1 MEKRFGFHKGEH
13 LKTKHIDSSANVDI
27 VRKFNS
33 EMLIYKEENKLVCN
47 MEKQE
52 GTTVLKV
59 TVGKERKSQEI

>member
-1 MEKRFGFHKGEH
+1 MMEKRFGFHKGEH

-47 MEKQE
+47 MEK
-52 GTTVLKV
+52 
-59 TVGKERKSQEI
+59 